1 MMAPGALATETPVNL
16 TPLAESDLSLPLP
29 QGFEIVG
36 AFNLDFD
43 QDKLNI
49 PAQLEIPDSVG
60 LPPGTEVYFMRKGA
74 LPDETGTWSDL
85 WLQEESGVVG
95 DDGII
100 RTSSPPWPGIIR
112 PGEYIIA
119 YSGLTGSATLVKGQL
134 TLNYNVPLAFLGIV
148 DPVSGI
154 GQLLEPG
161 RFGTIPALSV
171 SYDISS
177 VNIVAVPTVGLPIV
191 TSLGV
196 QRSTEGLA
204 SFSASLN
211 MPAPAENNPNSAPII
226 QEVALQFTDENGQAF
241 EGNEPLVFLTASN
254 ALIDETQ
261 LLDPLGSRFEDL
273 IVKFHVGEK
282 VYEGTVVPE
291 LSETLG
297 DNQFKVAVKVPNTV
311 ALGTSRISLARQQNR
326 LVGQNGTS
334 PIYEVDEYDSN
345 KIRLDE
351 AGEYVFAALNTA
363 DRLAVLEGVN
373 PESVVEQSDSTQM
386 LRATIPVG
394 TDEQLD
400 RPSASAVT
408 HDGTRV
414 YVTLSRSS
422 QVALVDA
429 MVLAQVDTDASI
441 EGMNPIDLPAGSSPT
456 SIAIGSRDKYAYIAD
471 GNSEKIYVLDINP
484 SSATYHEIIHT
495 ISVDSPTAKLNQV
508 AISSDQRKLF
518 VTANNGWIYVI
529 NIDPQDRPD
538 DPNSNLRL
546 WHEQIGAIQTAT
558 GAGGIEATADPLK
571 MVFTNGNRSQDANGF
586 GVLSVTDDDPLN
598 FVATTRYANI
608 GIGPVLDYF
617 DVNEAVAVD
626 VMDDGSYAFVAGR
639 NFSGSIFQDD
649 PRQGGNIGI
658 IKDPFGENPQ
668 LVAATRPIPG
678 GLLQDVVLD
687 NENKYL
693 YAAFNGIGGNRGGT
707 YVFDVE
713 EIIKTLENP
722 SEFTI
727 DHLDRGIGSP
737 YYDPSTAQLVSQSD
751 FATVP
756 IDDINPE
763 ISIAADYQILTG
775 DWARNQFTYGVPE
788 GSTRSP
794 VGTGQ
799 TFHLSVAPTEDGLEL
814 IGPIGVEEWETNS
827 LTPTFEWDFGSTLSE
842 EIKEVNLFV
851 SVFEEGEGLL
861 PWDSVVNL
869 SDPTI
874 LPNLT
879 SAEKR
884 EFLTQPWNGYDDF
897 NPNRVLTATWKENEG
912 WIWNGGENYTST
924 NTSFTLDPDRTLT
937 ANQTYYWAV
946 EAVTMDGGR
955 ELKLGQFNTPS
966 ITNDSP
972 FSSVTILTHGFN
984 PPYISQSE
992 IPPQFFELAG
1002 NILDAGGG
1010 GLMLRYHKPTGFW
1023 TPVNRYGQIMA
1034 DFPQGENP
1042 ENTENYLE
1050 QLGNYITNNYRGKPL
1065 VLLPDWAQN
1074 QESAVPDSGFTEG
1087 AADAFYASL
1096 VQLDQWLGGS
1106 VGTRNEQ
1113 GELVRL
1119 YDTQGNLIR
1128 QQGDL
1133 FNSPMH
1139 FIGFSRGTIVNSEIL
1154 QRLLTT
1160 YPHAGGIDENNRD
1173 LHVTTI
1179 DPHDFDQPGL
1189 SLPIIG
1195 GFRNF
1200 YEPKVQMWEGIT
1212 FADNYYQ
1219 TTAEPNSFTSITPN
1233 GRNLP
1238 NLLPPEDSGNAPG
1251 LQFPTD
1257 ENGNFLGVP
1266 DVVEFL
1272 GTRLGAEDDA
1282 NSRVGF
1288 SRQTDPIPVI
1298 GGGLG
1303 ATHGRVLSWYLGTT
1317 DLELSESNPSEVT
1330 DWEDNP
1336 LYRRRSDGRYDVLF
1350 DEDFY
1355 KTYSN
1360 RVNPWYVP
1368 QHTEAGFENRL
1379 GEAPWEGIGS
1389 GWFYSELGG
1398 GKELRPYQVN
1408 GTKQSRDEIENFE
1421 EYLSSRRVP
1430 LHFDN
1435 THSASMRG
1443 DFAVPTL
1450 FNGNFDAGIDPFGNQ
1465 LNTIRQYIS
1474 SGLPGWS
1481 FHNAQNP
1488 QIDLVS
1494 QLADVSV
1501 IKGKDE
1507 TDYAFKLGDG
1517 LTEIVHN
1524 RFVVPDWGALRFDV
1538 HVPIP
1543 ARLDDRDDYIEV
1555 YLETDTQTYTLRSQE
1570 INLPPDP
1577 EQLPPVQPEEDINP
1591 IRPAVDLREVH
1602 PSSFITPNL
1611 GVAVPPE
1618 WIQLQLNRI
1627 GFGSQG
1633 FETFQVDVPDE
1644 VRGKTAKLRFKLHG
1658 DTVAYIDDVFFQ
1670 SEHLKFGNPALNEQ
1684 EARRDERVSQPD
1696 SYLVEKPQFAASY
1709 NESLKTP
1716 NWVSYQLNQSWI
1728 NGSSGRI
1735 RRQESGASFVQ
1746 DLSLP
1751 SPPLTRVG
1759 GTTDYG
1765 AFQRGHMTRAEDRAR
1780 LLESYYP
1787 DSQTGERYRIYK
1799 DYKLT
1804 YLMSNIFPQ
1813 FIVNE
1818 GRDPWGGLET
1828 YLTQTLVEQQ
1838 NKELYVIAGRDGQR
1852 STFTSGGIDIS
1863 VPEHTW
1869 KVVLQLEPG
1878 QGIADVTR
1886 DTIAFAVDIPN
1897 YSATERVSP
1906 GDPES
1911 PLWSR
1916 NWRDYVVSINDLEA
1930 ITGYD
1935 FLSNIPTD
1943 IQEWIEG
1950 NDDPDNPR
1958 TP

>member
-1 MMAPGALATETPVNL
+1 
-16 TPLAESDLSLPLP
+16 
-29 QGFEIVG
+29 
-36 AFNLDFD
+36 
-43 QDKLNI
+43 
-49 PAQLEIPDSVG
+49 
-60 LPPGTEVYFMRKGA
+60 
-74 LPDETGTWSDL
+74 
-85 WLQEESGVVG
+85 
-95 DDGII
+95 
-100 RTSSPPWPGIIR
+100 
-112 PGEYIIA
+112 
-119 YSGLTGSATLVKGQL
+119 
-134 TLNYNVPLAFLGIV
+134 
-148 DPVSGI
+148 
-154 GQLLEPG
+154 
-161 RFGTIPALSV
+161 
-171 SYDISS
+171 ISS

-226 QEVALQFTDENGQAF
+226 QEVSLQFTDENGQAF
-241 EGNEPLVFLTASN
+241 EGNEPVVFLTASN
-254 ALIDETQ
+254 VLIDETQ

-273 IVKFHVGEK
+273 SVKFHVGEK
-282 VYEGTVVPE
+282 VYEGTVVRE
-291 LSETLG
+291 LSEALG

-326 LVGQNGTS
+326 LVGQNSTS
-334 PIYEVDEYDSN
+334 PVYEVYEYDSN

-373 PESVVEQSDSTQM
+373 PESVVEQSDSTQL

-394 TDEQLD
+394 TYEQLD

-538 DPNSNLRL
+538 DPNSNPRL

-571 MVFTNGNRSQDANGF
+571 MVFTNSNRSQDANGF

-598 FVATTRYANI
+598 FAATSRYANI
-608 GIGPVLDYF
+608 GIGPVSDYF

-626 VMDDGSYAFVAGR
+626 VMDDGSYAFVAVR
-639 NFSGSIFQDD
+639 NFLGSIFQDD

-775 DWARNQFTYGVPE
+775 DWAKNQFTYGVPE

-799 TFHLSVAPTEDGLEL
+799 TFHLSVAPTSDGLEL

-851 SVFEEGEGLL
+851 SVFEEGDGLL

-879 SAEKR
+879 AAEKR

-912 WIWNGGENYTST
+912 WIWNGGQNYTST

-946 EAVTMDGGR
+946 ESVTMDGDR

-1050 QLGNYITNNYRGKPL
+1050 QLGNYITNHYRGNPL

-1272 GTRLGAEDDA
+1272 GTRLGTEDDA

-1330 DWEDNP
+1330 AWGDNP

-1355 KTYSN
+1355 KTYPN

-1368 QHTEAGFENRL
+1368 QHTEAEFENRL

-1408 GTKQSRDEIENFE
+1408 GTKQSRDEIENFD

-1450 FNGNFDAGIDPFGNQ
+1450 FNGNFDAAIDPFGNQ
-1465 LNTIRQYIS
+1465 LNTIRRNIS
-1474 SGLPGWS
+1474 SGIPGWS

-1494 QLADVSV
+1494 QLADVSA

-1543 ARLDDRDDYIEV
+1543 ARLDDRNDYIEV
-1555 YLETDTQTYTLRSQE
+1555 YLETDTQTYTLRGEQV
-1570 INLPPDP
+1570 DP
-1577 EQLPPVQPEEDINP
+1577 EAIVNHFSFEGNASSIPIEDI
-1591 IRPAVDLREVH
+1591 RSVSAAVDLREVH
-1602 PSSFITPNL
+1602 PITIGQPS
-1611 GVAVPPE
+1611 
-1618 WIQLQLNRI
+1618 IQSQLNRI
-1627 GFGSQG
+1627 GFRSQG

-1644 VRGKTAKLRFKLHG
+1644 VRGQPAKLRFKLHG
-1658 DTVAYIDDVFFQ
+1658 DTVAYIDNVFFQ
-1670 SEHLKFGNPALNEQ
+1670 SEHLKFGNPALNGQ
-1684 EARRDERVSQPD
+1684 EARADGLYQPNN
-1696 SYLVEKPQFAASY
+1696 YLLEKPQYAVSY
-1709 NESLKTP
+1709 SDELKTP
-1716 NWVSYQLNQSWI
+1716 NWVSYKLDPSWLAGISPPQRPYFSPDFGLPFESTVLREDYGKNTGYNGTVAIIGHLVPNQD
-1728 NGSSGRI
+1728 RI
-1735 RRQESGASFVQ
+1735 RGTQSYHTTLHPETSNPEHYFIFKDNFQTFLTTNAVGQPQYDRAWQALEGDLNSFVRNPNH
-1746 DLSLP
+1746 L
-1751 SPPLTRVG
+1751 R
-1759 GTTDYG
+1759 
-1765 AFQRGHMTRAEDRAR
+1765 
-1780 LLESYYP
+1780 
-1787 DSQTGERYRIYK
+1787 
-1799 DYKLT
+1799 
-1804 YLMSNIFPQ
+1804 
-1813 FIVNE
+1813 NE
-1818 GRDPWGGLET
+1818 
-1828 YLTQTLVEQQ
+1828 V
-1838 NKELYVIAGRDGQR
+1838 YVIAGRLGSQDR
-1852 STFTSGGIDIS
+1852 IPSYNPPGIDRPFDID
-1863 VPEHTW
+1863 VPDLLW
-1869 KVVLQLEPG
+1869 KVILIPEAPG
-1878 QGIADVTR
+1878 QSPANLTLNAVTFGV
-1886 DTIAFAVDIPN
+1886 ILPN
-1897 YSATERVSP
+1897 TNQPSN
-1906 GDPES
+1906 
-1911 PLWSR
+1911 
-1916 NWRDYVVSINDLEA
+1916 NWRGSVFSVNDIEEL
-1930 ITGYD
+1930 TGYN
-1935 FLSNIPTD
+1935 FFSNIPD
-1943 IQEWIEG
+1943 EIQEQIE
-1950 NDDPDNPR
+1950 NNN
-1958 TP
+1958 TVLLI